1 MVTGIENLLKTKVPG
16 TRQCIKGLGYI
27 TFSLLYHIIDGFI
40 SDVDHH
46 HDGWSSRGTE
56 EHPIYPVTMTLVEE
70 AKDPSTD
77 SRAERAVR
85 LAVEALR
92 RYDKV
97 MEVAL
102 RRLKSESQKTIKAA
116 RIIAQKERVLAH
128 ACCLLCEQTGFC
140 EDKGGTGDSIL
151 QLTRRLMRQWKAKYG
166 ISDDDEYDTLDDC

>member
-1 MVTGIENLLKTKVPG
+1 LLKTKVPG

-77 SRAERAVR
+77 LRAERAVR

-151 QLTRRLMRQWKAKYG
+151 QLTRRLMRQWKAKVFPFFQARFA
-166 ISDDDEYDTLDDC
+166 L